1 MTGKA
6 AERKRGDAGRG
17 IATVLRWV
25 DTSAVPAQP
34 SPELDERIDWLR
46 ALPFIAMHLA
56 CLGVAWVGVSATAL
70 CEAATIDSTIWRPRP
85 CTSFMPQ
92 PACSPRCGHC

>member
-56 CLGVAWVGVSATAL
+56 CFAVAGVGVVVY
-70 CEAATIDSTIWRPRP
+70 
-85 CTSFMPQ
+85 F
-92 PACSPRCGHC
+92 HFFF